1 MLDFKSFKYVMNST
15 SITILY
21 LDFTHH
27 SVYMP
32 KYNKL
37 ILYCTSNDAW
47 RAIIKLQTL
56 KTAKFYSSEWYF
68 IGYNIYQVLQR
79 CIVNTMANAIVL
91 ITKTNV
97 ALIQDI
103 DDEIFSATNGS
114 VYVK

>member
-21 LDFTHH
+21 LDFTYH

-47 RAIIKLQTL
+47 RAIIKLKTL
-56 KTAKFYSSEWYF
+56 KTAKYNTIFKKL
-68 IGYNIYQVLQR
+68 GYNLEEQTY
-79 CIVNTMANAIVL
+79 N
-91 ITKTNV
+91 KKK
-97 ALIQDI
+97 
-103 DDEIFSATNGS
+103 F
-114 VYVK
+114 Y

>member
-21 LDFTHH
+21 LDFTYH

-47 RAIIKLQTL
+47 RAIIKLKTL
-56 KTAKFYSSEWYF
+56 KTAKYNTIFKKS
-68 IGYNIYQVLQR
+68 GYNLEEQTY
-79 CIVNTMANAIVL
+79 NKKNST
-91 ITKTNV
+91 
-97 ALIQDI
+97 
-103 DDEIFSATNGS
+103 
-114 VYVK
+114 

>member
-21 LDFTHH
+21 LDFTYH

-47 RAIIKLQTL
+47 RAIIKLKTL
-56 KTAKFYSSEWYF
+56 KTAK
-68 IGYNIYQVLQR
+68 YNTISKNKTTIQAR
-79 CIVNTMANAIVL
+79 G
-91 ITKTNV
+91 TNV
-97 ALIQDI
+97 QYKN
-103 DDEIFSATNGS
+103 IF
-114 VYVK
+114 